1 MRVTVVCSDSRHPIY
16 PLLERW
22 VDRSTAQANLVTKIS
37 EVQSGDILFLISCSE
52 LVKREVR
59 DRFTKTL
66 VIHAS
71 DLPKGR
77 GWSPHIWQ
85 ILEGRRE
92 IVVTLLEAEDKVD
105 SGAIWGQR
113 TLDVHPGD
121 LAEHFNEKLFSAEL
135 ELMTFAVE
143 QFATVKPQAQRD
155 EEPTYYP
162 KRTPEDSR
170 IDPAASLESQ
180 FDKIRVSDPVRF
192 PAFFDLHGY
201 RYEIRLVRKDLTL
214 ED

>member
-1 MRVTVVCSDSRHPIY
+1 MKVTVVCSDPRHPIY
-16 PLLERW
+16 PLLEQW
-22 VDRSTAQANLVTKIS
+22 VVESSEQANLVTKIS
-37 EVQSGDILFLISCSE
+37 EVETGDILFLISCSE

-59 DRFTKTL
+59 DRFAKTL

-85 ILEGRRE
+85 ILEGKRE
-92 IVVTLLEAEDKVD
+92 VVVTLLEAEDKVD

-113 TLDVHPGD
+113 TIEVDPGD
-121 LAEHFNEKLFSAEL
+121 LSEHFNAKLFAAEL

-143 QFATVKPQAQRD
+143 NFATVEPKPQPEGEA
-155 EEPTYYP
+155 TYYP
-162 KRTPEDSR
+162 KRTPVDSQ

-180 FDKIRVSDPVRF
+180 FDRIRVSDPERF
-192 PAFFDLHGY
+192 PAYFDLHGY
-201 RYEIRLVRKDLTL
+201 RYEIHLVRKDLTL